1 MGKGARL
8 RKESEFAYVNAHG
21 KTWASEF
28 VVLKAVPNGLSLN
41 RYGFITSKRIGK
53 AVVRNRVKRL
63 LREAVRSL
71 PTYNGWDIGIIARS
85 KASTANYWQLR
96 ESVMRLM
103 GRAQI
108 LADVR
113 VVEQTGGA

>member
-8 RKESEFAYVNAHG
+8 RKDSEFAYVNAYS

-28 VVLKAVPNGLSLN
+28 VVLKAVPNGLALN
-41 RYGFITSKRIGK
+41 RYGFITSKRVGK

-71 PTYNGWDIGIIARS
+71 PTNNGWDIVFIARS
-85 KASTANYWQLR
+85 KASIADYWQLR
-96 ESVMRLM
+96 ESMMRLL

-108 LADVR
+108 LVDIRIA
-113 VVEQTGGA
+113 EQTGGA